1 MSGQNRNTLI
11 IVVLVVIA
19 AFIVLP
25 LLGMPMMWGMMG
37 GGFGM
42 MGGNSWWGWIV
53 MLLFW
58 VLLIGGIALVVFW
71 LARQG
76 YIGGSTA
83 SGTGPSRERRPEN
96 SGTTGQAALDI
107 LKERYARGEINR
119 EQYDQMKRDILG
131 D

>member
-1 MSGQNRNTLI
+1 MNGQSRNTLL

-19 AFIVLP
+19 AFILLP

-42 MGGNSWWGWIV
+42 MGGNAWWGWVI

-71 LARQG
+71 LVRQG
-76 YIGGSTA
+76 YIGGSTT
-83 SGTGPSRERRPEN
+83 SGAGASRERRLDN
-96 SGTTGQAALDI
+96 SGRAGQAALDI
-107 LKERYARGEINR
+107 LNERYARGEINR